1 MEFANEAHGRH
12 SRALVK
18 LRHVVPMFRNFAPL
32 VPLAL
37 TLVLAACASHTP
49 QTPATTAVAKAKT
62 AEHAVFLDE
71 AEAEAVLDFA
81 DDEPYELPQL
91 ADSILSHGLSLVG
104 TRYRYGGSTVKSGF
118 DCSGFIG
125 YLFKEEL
132 GMQLPRS
139 TREMI
144 KIDAPLVER
153 EALEPGDLLF
163 FSTNG
168 GGRVSHAGIYLGD
181 DQFIFFLIGIVIL
194 LKDVSISIS
203 ISNNNII
210 KIKKNNNSNNYF
222 DDNMMMTTTRM
233 ILLITTLMV
242 MMSSSSK
249 KKKKIGIEIIVI
261 IQYGH
266 SGGKTTMNKNKISTS
281 AAYCS

>member
-1 MEFANEAHGRH
+1 
-12 SRALVK
+12 
-18 LRHVVPMFRNFAPL
+18 MFKHFAPL

-37 TLVLAACASHTP
+37 TLVLAACASHAP

-62 AEHAVFLDE
+62 AEYAVLLDE
-71 AEAEAVLDFA
+71 TEAKAEAEAVIDFA
-81 DDEPYELPQL
+81 GEKSYELPQL

-144 KIDAPLVER
+144 NINAPLVER
-153 EALEPGDLLF
+153 EELEPGDLLF

-168 GGRVSHAGIYLGD
+168 RGRVSHAGIYLGD
-181 DQFIFFLIGIVIL
+181 DQFIH
-194 LKDVSISIS
+194 
-203 ISNNNII
+203 
-210 KIKKNNNSNNYF
+210 
-222 DDNMMMTTTRM
+222 
-233 ILLITTLMV
+233 
-242 MMSSSSK
+242 SSSSR
-249 KKKKIGIEIIVI
+249 
-261 IQYGH
+261 
-266 SGGKTTMNKNKISTS
+266 SGGVRVDSLEDRYWNRTFIEAKRALAMAPTDQL
-281 AAYCS
+281 ARHP

>member
-1 MEFANEAHGRH
+1 MLNR
-12 SRALVK
+12 
-18 LRHVVPMFRNFAPL
+18 FAPL

-37 TLVLAACASHTP
+37 TLVLAACAGHAP
-49 QTPATTAVAKAKT
+49 QPPATPAVAKAKT
-62 AEHAVFLDE
+62 AEHAVFLEE
-71 AEAEAVLDFA
+71 AEAEADIDFVG
-81 DDEPYELPQL
+81 DKSYELPQV

-168 GGRVSHAGIYLGD
+168 RGRVSHAGIYLGD
-181 DQFIFFLIGIVIL
+181 DQFIH
-194 LKDVSISIS
+194 
-203 ISNNNII
+203 
-210 KIKKNNNSNNYF
+210 
-222 DDNMMMTTTRM
+222 
-233 ILLITTLMV
+233 
-242 MMSSSSK
+242 SSSSR
-249 KKKKIGIEIIVI
+249 
-261 IQYGH
+261 
-266 SGGKTTMNKNKISTS
+266 SGGVRVDSLEDRYWNRTFIEAKRALALASTDQL
-281 AAYCS
+281 ARHP